1 MAKHSSNK
9 NNYQLYFLS
18 KKNIKKINTAKKLYE
33 NITKEL
39 GLSNISKHNK
49 YDIWTEILKK
59 NIISQCLKNLNK
71 KEKKSYDTYYH
82 SKIRNN
88 TRFTYPETILA
99 REKLLKKRFK
109 ISNKEIV
116 NKVDF
121 INKKLRVSSVNQ
133 FRKKKN
139 YNCDLVVN
147 VSGPMSVKK
156 ITNEIPLLYSLKK
169 KGAQNTSSGFVVN
182 KNFEIKGFKNTFAPG
197 TIAVGFNP
205 ERKTIIDA
213 ILKNSS
219 IIGENIYKNI
229 IGKGNE

>member
-1 MAKHSSNK
+1 MS
-9 NNYQLYFLS
+9 
-18 KKNIKKINTAKKLYE
+18 
-33 NITKEL
+33 
-39 GLSNISKHNK
+39 
-49 YDIWTEILKK
+49 
-59 NIISQCLKNLNK
+59 K
-71 KEKKSYDTYYH
+71 KEKIKYDNYYH
-82 SKIRNN
+82 TKIRDK

-99 REKLLKKRFK
+99 REKLTKKK
-109 ISNKEIV
+109 YLISNKEKV

-121 INKKLRVSSVNQ
+121 IKNNLVVFSENQ
-133 FRKKKN
+133 SKRKKH

-156 ITNEIPLLYSLKK
+156 IKNEIPLLNSLKK
-169 KGAQNTSSGFVVN
+169 GGARYNSNGFLVN

-219 IIGENIYKNI
+219 IVGKSIYNDI
-229 IGKGNE
+229 IREVCD